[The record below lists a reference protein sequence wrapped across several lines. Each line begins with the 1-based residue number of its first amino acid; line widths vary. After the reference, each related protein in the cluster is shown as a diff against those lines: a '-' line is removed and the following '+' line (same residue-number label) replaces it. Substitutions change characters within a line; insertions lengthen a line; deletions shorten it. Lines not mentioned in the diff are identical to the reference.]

1 MFRYARTETDVA
13 PLKRSFAQVAN
24 STFSCLPDSGCDHPS
39 MFSHPFEERHNPDRV
54 TPSKRRSRSASR
66 TRMPLQTSAPS
77 VPASFPSFMSVF
89 GGISHLRV
97 GRKEESV
104 GTQTL
109 GRRPS
114 RVTVNTS
121 RHFLPFKHRESV
133 SSVTSE
139 STDSSP
145 TTTVSTFDSPSVTD
159 TSPSSSPESPSS
171 MPFHPKLTSP
181 ENAIAL
187 QRTESSVPTSQS
199 DSSDSAPK
207 STRGESP
214 GRRARNLKNL
224 SLKMPAPSSSRPAIA
239 TASVMETGSRHLS
252 APPSPVHPV
261 KTGRRKPANLTI
273 RTPGLDKSFSNGGIP
288 PPTPS
293 MRQSLRHIESS
304 PSLQS
309 VFSPSTGPEGG
320 MQLPRPATQHGT
332 RDMPG
337 TWEEGL
343 SPIPSASTSKEILH
357 DLAEE
362 DDHLDSRESTRKNE
376 RGYPDGP
383 TCIYDSGVYLYL
395 EPTAEE
401 ASKFDVVVNVAKEIP
416 NPFTKQSENSNSIMS
431 TWRSAAS
438 ESKRQSM
445 VEPQTAFSDISFKS
459 ALEYL
464 PAEPESAST
473 PKTEQSRP
481 EYIHVGWDHNSEI
494 LDDLYPLCELID
506 DRISKGKKVLIHCQL
521 GVSRSASLII
531 AYGLYKNR
539 DLDFNA
545 MYGIVKSRSCWV
557 GPNMSLIYQ
566 LTDFRSRVLR
576 GGPSKPIPAEWFI
589 PDIPYRKSD
598 PTPADSSTTQ
608 PKPAGSE
615 RETQSRSITQAPPSE
630 LGVPKADTSQ
640 KRNVSPR
647 PLPFREGY
655 KAAEASNSCSQPE
668 TTRRVELVRFPTVQR
683 DLAMQDA
690 PAASSVLSPR
700 ESDFMLNGFSH
711 GVTGNVTVKLPS
723 DSTGLGQEAV
733 DPRSPPQNKEPII
746 MRNIDEFL

>member
-1 MFRYARTETDVA
+1 
-13 PLKRSFAQVAN
+13 
-24 STFSCLPDSGCDHPS
+24 
-39 MFSHPFEERHNPDRV
+39 
-54 TPSKRRSRSASR
+54 
-66 TRMPLQTSAPS
+66 
-77 VPASFPSFMSVF
+77 MSVF
-89 GGISHLRV
+89 GGISNLRV

-139 STDSSP
+139 SADSSP
-145 TTTVSTFDSPSVTD
+145 TTTVSTFDSPSATD

-171 MPFHPKLTSP
+171 MPFHQKLTSP
-181 ENAIAL
+181 ENAVVPKPA
-187 QRTESSVPTSQS
+187 ESSEQKRPPESPEN
-199 DSSDSAPK
+199 APK
-207 STRGESP
+207 RGESP

-273 RTPGLDKSFSNGGIP
+273 RTPGLDKSFSNGAV
-288 PPTPS
+288 PPTPY

-332 RDMPG
+332 RGIPG

-343 SPIPSASTSKEILH
+343 SPIPSATSQNITSKEVLH

-383 TCIYDSGVYLYL
+383 ICIYDSGVFLYL

-416 NPFTKQSENSNSIMS
+416 NPFTKQSENNNSIMS
-431 TWRSAAS
+431 TWRNAAS

-464 PAEPESAST
+464 PADPESAST

-506 DRISKGKKVLIHCQL
+506 DRVSKGKKVLIHCQL

-589 PDIPYRKSD
+589 PDIPYRKSA
-598 PTPADSSTTQ
+598 PTPADSSTMQ
-608 PKPAGSE
+608 PKPSGSG
-615 RETQSRSITQAPPSE
+615 RETDSGGSAHGEPAAPCSD
-630 LGVPKADTSQ
+630 LGVPKSDTAQ

-655 KAAEASNSCSQPE
+655 KAAEASNSCSQSE
-668 TTRRVELVRFPTVQR
+668 STRRVELIRFPTVQR
-683 DLAMQDA
+683 DLVMQDA
-690 PAASSVLSPR
+690 PVTSSVLSPR
-700 ESDFMLNGFSH
+700 EAGFVANGLSH
-711 GVTGNVTVKLPS
+711 NVTGNVTVKLPS
-723 DSTGLGQEAV
+723 DSVGLGQEAI
-733 DPRSPPQNKEPII
+733 DPRSPPQRKEPII